1 MPKRKIKEAVPRK
14 KMTIKDIIILPAVI
28 VIAVSIGFV
37 ITHFFPPPDV
47 LSVCL
52 KIRDADP
59 YNVYPRVL
67 LFVDGKQYVFPD
79 TLGKTI
85 EKGKECL
92 HVIRA
97 DYVGNLLHVQ
107 YIRPLKLSL
116 PDLMKIYS
124 TDNKTINVID
134 NSTGKYLNKTL
145 DLSKFNIGYSY
156 YSVQGNFT
164 KVSNINN
171 LPPFSNTFLGRIDLS
186 SK

>member
-1 MPKRKIKEAVPRK
+1 VPKRKVKEATPRK
-14 KMTIKDIIILPAVI
+14 KMSLKNIIILPAVI
-28 VIAVSIGFV
+28 LVAVLAGMI
-37 ITHFFPPPDV
+37 ITHFFPPPNV

-52 KIRDADP
+52 KTKDADP

-67 LFVDGKQYVFPD
+67 LYIDNKQYLFPD

-97 DYVGNLLHVQ
+97 DYVGNQLHVQ
-107 YIRPLKLSL
+107 YIRPIQLSM

-124 TDNKTINVID
+124 NNGNLINVVD
-134 NSTGKYLNKTL
+134 NSTGKLLNKTINL
-145 DLSKFNIGYSY
+145 LNYNTSYSY

-164 KVSNINN
+164 KLNN
-171 LPPFSNTFLGRIDLS
+171 TEQMPPFSNTFYGRIDLV